1 MPLSRISN
9 SIISDN
15 TITNAKINSSA
26 AIAQSKLGSL
36 NVNVTTSNMPAGT
49 IVQMVKNTFSSADT
63 TSSTSLT
70 NTGLSVNITPIFQSS
85 VFIVNTSQ
93 NFYISEEPG
102 TDAQGQFVVQRTI
115 SGTDTKIKEVVV
127 GDHTGSGNRS
137 TTWDEINLIVH
148 DTPNTT
154 SQLTYRTQYKVYN
167 SSYTAGV
174 QTSSQ
179 TSHIVVYEIKQ

>member
-1 MPLSRISN
+1 M
-9 SIISDN
+9 
-15 TITNAKINSSA
+15 
-26 AIAQSKLGSL
+26 
-36 NVNVTTSNMPAGT
+36 
-49 IVQMVKNTFSSADT
+49 
-63 TSSTSLT
+63 
-70 NTGLSVNITPIFQSS
+70 
-85 VFIVNTSQ
+85 
-93 NFYISEEPG
+93 
-102 TDAQGQFVVQRTI
+102 QRTI
-115 SGTDTKIKEVVV
+115 SGTDTQIKEVVV